1 MNSIVWKDITKYR
14 RNEEKNNPKTV
25 CLTVDGNADIVVT
38 THIHY
43 DGWIARSRE
52 LDIELHPLDADNL
65 EDAKIEA
72 VAYVKSVLTERM
84 ERLTRVSKELE
95 KLFS

>member
-1 MNSIVWKDITKYR
+1 MNPFVWKDITKYR
-14 RNEEKNNPKTV
+14 RNEEKNNPKTI

-43 DGWIARSRE
+43 KGWVTRSRE
-52 LDIELHPLDADNL
+52 LGIDLHPLDADNV

-72 VAYVKSVLTERM
+72 IAYVKSVLAERM
-84 ERLTRVSKELE
+84 ERLTRVSQVLE
-95 KLFS
+95 EIR